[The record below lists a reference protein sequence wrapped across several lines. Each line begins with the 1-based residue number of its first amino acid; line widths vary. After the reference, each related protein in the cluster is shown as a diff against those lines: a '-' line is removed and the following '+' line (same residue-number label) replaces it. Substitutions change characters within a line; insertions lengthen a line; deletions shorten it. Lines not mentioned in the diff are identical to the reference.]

1 MKKIFMGV
9 QEFAI
14 PSPLTGSIEANSGMG
29 PNSLQKGIELHLQIQ
44 RKRQQEYPDYIPEV
58 RISHEFQFEDFSFQV
73 EGRMDGM
80 IPGDEPWIEEIKSS
94 FNVHELRKMI
104 QERWDNHPYILQL
117 QTYGY
122 MHWRETGE
130 EPKLSLHLV
139 SSRNGES
146 YDWEVNF
153 NPVIYEKWLNRRM
166 KELVEDARRAEK
178 RTLRRKK
185 MAETFP
191 FPFEKP
197 RGGQEELIATITDG
211 LIQKKPMMIQA
222 PTGLGKTVGVLFPA
236 LKEAMSRGQKVIYV
250 TPKNSQQLVAEEA
263 IEKFQ
268 EKGSPVKSLTLTAKS
283 KLCMKAEPLCNPEYC
298 EYAKDYYDK
307 VFKHDL
313 KAQLQKKKK
322 ISARVMKN
330 MAEKY
335 QVCPFE
341 LQLEAIDEM
350 DTVICDY
357 NYVFANRSAL
367 GRLPHVRFEEEGK
380 PNLVVDEAHNLPART
395 MGYYSPI
402 LSGFALEKMKKD
414 LEGLQKKFAREGEE
428 LIDSALALIMDFA
441 PENKKKE
448 KIDPDIEPFLELREN
463 LRGFLSRY
471 LDSDVE
477 IKPRDPVLKMVFY
490 WSEFTDILEQIQDGD
505 RPQFFISWWPEGHTG
520 AIKITCCDASEL
532 IKPRYENY
540 ENVVAFSATLKPF
553 DYYARLSGLLS
564 DDLITS
570 EFESPFDHR
579 RRKILII
586 PQISTKYAQRET
598 SAGKIADT
606 IHRVTSL
613 RKGNYL
619 ALFPSFEFMERTVR
633 EFTTPVGMRLISQ
646 PRFMK
651 NDDVESVLDVLR
663 TGAIPTILFAVQGGH
678 FSEGVDYPGDMLIG
692 AFVVG
697 PPLPTF
703 DFEREEVRAYFEKNY
718 NKGFDYAYTYP
729 AMARAVQSAGRVI
742 RSEKDKGI
750 IILMDDRFLE
760 KSYSQSMPQDWFREN
775 PRELVS
781 GSILKDLN
789 EFWSDQ
795 LFDV

>member
-9 QEFAI
+9 QEFAT

-29 PNSLQKGIELHLQIQ
+29 PNSLQKGIELHRQIQ
-44 RKRQQEYPDYIPEV
+44 EQRRREYPEYIPEV
-58 RISHEFQFEDFSFQV
+58 RISHEFKFEDFSFEIQ
-73 EGRMDGM
+73 GRMDGM
-80 IPGDEPWIEEIKSS
+80 IPGNGPWIEEIKSS

-104 QERWDNHPYILQL
+104 QERWDNHPYILQI

-122 MHWRETGE
+122 MHWIQTGE

-153 NPVIYEKWLNRRM
+153 NPTMYETWLNRRM
-166 KELVEDARRAEK
+166 KELVADARRAEK
-178 RTLRRKK
+178 RTLRRKELAK
-185 MAETFP
+185 TFP

-197 RGGQEELIATITDG
+197 RSGQEELISAISQG
-211 LIQKKPMMIQA
+211 LEEKSPMMIQA
-222 PTGLGKTVGVLFPA
+222 PTGLGKTVGVLYPA
-236 LKEAMSRGQKVIYV
+236 LKEAMARGQKVIYV

-268 EKGSPVKSLTLTAKS
+268 EKGCQVKSLTLTAKS
-283 KLCMKAEPLCNPEYC
+283 KLCMKAEPLCNPDYC
-298 EYAKDYYDK
+298 EYARDYYDK
-307 VFKHDL
+307 IFKHDL

-380 PNLVVDEAHNLPART
+380 PNLVVDEAHNLPSRA

-402 LSGFALEKMKKD
+402 LSGLALEKMRKEIQD
-414 LEGLQKKFAREGEE
+414 LPKKFAREGEE
-428 LIDSALALIMDFA
+428 FLDSSLALLVDLA
-441 PENKKKE
+441 PEGKKKE
-448 KIDPDIEPFLELREN
+448 KIDPDLEPFLEMREN

-471 LDSDVE
+471 LDGDID
-477 IKPRDPVLKMVFY
+477 IKPRDIVLRFVFY
-490 WSEFTDILEQIQDGD
+490 WSEFTDILEQIHGEDH
-505 RPQFFISWWPEGHTG
+505 PEFFISWWPEGHTG

-553 DYYARLSGLLS
+553 EYYAKLSGLA
-564 DDLITS
+564 S
-570 EFESPFDHR
+570 ENLLTAEFQSPFDHK

-586 PQISTKYAQRET
+586 PQISTKYSQRET
-598 SAGKIADT
+598 SARKIADT
-606 IHRVTSL
+606 IERVAGV

-619 ALFPSFEFMERTVR
+619 ALFPSFEFMERTLR
-633 EFTTPVGMRLISQ
+633 EFTVPMGMRIIAQ

-651 NDDVESVLDVLR
+651 NDDVESALNVLR
-663 TGAIPTILFAVQGGH
+663 AAAIPTILFAVQGGH

-697 PPLPTF
+697 PPLPS
-703 DFEREEVRAYFEKNY
+703 FEYDREQMREFYERNY
-718 NKGFDYAYTYP
+718 KKGFDYAYTYP
-729 AMARAVQSAGRVI
+729 AMAKAVQSAGRVI

-760 KSYSQSMPQDWFREN
+760 KSYSQSMPQDWFNES

-781 GSILKDLN
+781 GSIIKDLS
-789 EFWSDQ
+789 EFWSG
-795 LFDV
+795 

>member
-1 MKKIFMGV
+1 MKKISMGV

-14 PSPLTGSIEANSGMG
+14 PSPLTGSIEANSGLG
-29 PNSLQKGIELHLQIQ
+29 PNSLQKGIELHLRIQEQ
-44 RKRQQEYPDYIPEV
+44 RKREFPEYLPEV
-58 RISHEFQFEDFSFQV
+58 RISHEFSFEEFTFEI

-104 QERWDNHPYILQL
+104 QERWDNHPYVLQL

-122 MHWRETGE
+122 MHWVQTGE

-153 NPVIYEKWLNRRM
+153 NPAHYEKWLNRRM

-185 MAETFP
+185 MSETFP
-191 FPFEKP
+191 FPFESP
-197 RGGQEELIATITDG
+197 RSGQEELIAAISEG
-211 LIQKKPMMIQA
+211 LLEKSPMMIQA
-222 PTGLGKTVGVLFPA
+222 PTGLGKTVGVLYPA
-236 LKEAMSRGQKVIYV
+236 LKESMARGQKVIYV
-250 TPKNSQQLVAEEA
+250 TPKNSQQAVAEEA

-268 EKGSPVKSLTLTAKS
+268 EKGCQVKSLTLTAKS

-298 EYAKDYYDK
+298 EYARDYYDK
-307 VFKHDL
+307 LHKHDL

-350 DTVICDY
+350 DAVICDY

-367 GRLPHVRFEEEGK
+367 GRLPHIRFEEEGK
-380 PNLVVDEAHNLPART
+380 PNLVIDEAHNLPARA
-395 MGYYSPI
+395 MGYYSPV
-402 LSGFALEKMKKD
+402 LSGLALEKMRKEVQE
-414 LEGLQKKFAREGEE
+414 LPKKFAREGEE
-428 LIDSALALIMDFA
+428 LLDSCLSLLMDLA
-441 PENKKKE
+441 PEGKKKE
-448 KIDPDIEPFLELREN
+448 KIDPDVEPFLELRET
-463 LRGFLSRY
+463 LRGYLSRY
-471 LDSDVE
+471 LESDVE
-477 IKPRDPVLKMVFY
+477 IKPRDIVLRLVFY
-490 WSEFTDILEQIQDGD
+490 WSEFTDILEQIHGEDH
-505 RPQFFISWWPEGHTG
+505 PEFFISWWPEGMASG
-520 AIKITCCDASEL
+520 AIRITCCDASKL
-532 IKPRYENY
+532 IQPRYENY

-553 DYYARLSGLLS
+553 EYYARLSGLVRE
-564 DDLITS
+564 DLLTA
-570 EFESPFDHR
+570 EFKSPFDHR
-579 RRKILII
+579 KRKIMII

-598 SAGKIADT
+598 SARKIAET
-606 IHRVTSL
+606 IERVTSV
-613 RKGNYL
+613 RQGNYL
-619 ALFPSFEFMERTVR
+619 ALFPSFEFMERTVK
-633 EFTTPVGMRLISQ
+633 ELTVPVGMRLIVQ

-651 NDDVESVLDVLR
+651 NDEVQSVLDVLR
-663 TGAIPTILFAVQGGH
+663 GGAIPTIVFAVQGGH
-678 FSEGVDYPGDMLIG
+678 FSEGVDYPGNMLIG

-697 PPLPTF
+697 PPLPSF
-703 DFEREEVRAYFEKNY
+703 EYDREQMRDFYEKNY
-718 NKGFDYAYTYP
+718 KKGFDYAYTYP

-760 KSYSQSMPQDWFREN
+760 KSYSQSMPQDWFVDS

-789 EFWSDQ
+789 EFWSD
-795 LFDV
+795 

>member
-9 QEFAI
+9 QEFAT

-29 PNSLQKGIELHLQIQ
+29 PNSLQKGIELHRQIQ
-44 RKRQQEYPDYIPEV
+44 DHRRREYPDYIPEV
-58 RISHEFQFEDFSFQV
+58 RISHEFQFEDFSFEI

-122 MHWRETGE
+122 MHWVQTGE

-139 SSRNGES
+139 SSRNNES
-146 YDWEVNF
+146 YDWEVSF
-153 NPVIYEKWLNRRM
+153 NPAVYEKWLNRRM

-197 RGGQEELIATITDG
+197 RSGQEELIAAISQG
-211 LIQKKPMMIQA
+211 LDEKSPMMIQA
-222 PTGLGKTVGVLFPA
+222 PTGLGKTVGVLYPA

-268 EKGSPVKSLTLTAKS
+268 EKGCQVKSLTLTAKS
-283 KLCMKAEPLCNPEYC
+283 KLCMKAEPLCNPDYC
-298 EYAKDYYDK
+298 EYARDYYDK

-357 NYVFANRSAL
+357 NYVFAARSAL

-380 PNLVVDEAHNLPART
+380 PNLVVDEAHNLPARA

-402 LSGFALEKMKKD
+402 LSGLALEKMRN
-414 LEGLQKKFAREGEE
+414 EIQGLQKKFSREGEE
-428 LIDSALALIMDFA
+428 FLDSCLALLMDLA
-441 PENKKKE
+441 PEGKKKE
-448 KIDPDIEPFLELREN
+448 KIDPDLEPFLEMRES

-471 LDSDVE
+471 LDSDIE
-477 IKPRDPVLKMVFY
+477 IKPRDIVLRLVFY
-490 WSEFTDILEQIQDGD
+490 WSEFTDILEQIHGEDH
-505 RPQFFISWWPEGHTG
+505 PQFFISWWPEGHTG

-540 ENVVAFSATLKPF
+540 ENIVAFSATLKPF
-553 DYYARLSGLLS
+553 EYYAKLSGLA
-564 DDLITS
+564 S
-570 EFESPFDHR
+570 EKLLTAEFQSPFDHK

-586 PQISTKYAQRET
+586 PQISTKYSQRET
-598 SAGKIADT
+598 SAKKIAET
-606 IHRVTSL
+606 IERVSSV

-633 EFTTPVGMRLISQ
+633 EFQTPTGMRLMVQ

-651 NDDVESVLDVLR
+651 NDDVESALDVLR
-663 TGAIPTILFAVQGGH
+663 TVAIPTILFAVQGGH

-697 PPLPTF
+697 PPLPSF
-703 DFEREEVRAYFEKNY
+703 EYDREQMRDFYERNY
-718 NKGFDYAYTYP
+718 KKGFDYAYTYP
-729 AMARAVQSAGRVI
+729 AMAKAVQSAGRVI
-742 RSEKDKGI
+742 RSEKDKGV

-760 KSYSQSMPQDWFREN
+760 KSYSQSMPLDWFTDS

-781 GSILKDLN
+781 GSIIKDLN
-789 EFWSDQ
+789 EFWSG
-795 LFDV
+795 

>member
-9 QEFAI
+9 QEFAT

-29 PNSLQKGIELHLQIQ
+29 PNSLQKGIELHRQIQ
-44 RKRQQEYPDYIPEV
+44 EQRRREYPEFIPEV
-58 RISHEFQFEDFSFQV
+58 RISHEFKFEDFSFEIQ
-73 EGRMDGM
+73 GRMDGM
-80 IPGDEPWIEEIKSS
+80 IPGNGPWIEEIKSS

-122 MHWRETGE
+122 MHWIQTGE

-153 NPVIYEKWLNRRM
+153 NPTMYETWLNRRM
-166 KELVEDARRAEK
+166 KELVADARRAEK
-178 RTLRRKK
+178 RTLRRKELAK
-185 MAETFP
+185 TFP

-197 RGGQEELIATITDG
+197 RSGQEELISAISQG
-211 LIQKKPMMIQA
+211 LEEKSPMMIQA
-222 PTGLGKTVGVLFPA
+222 PTGLGKTVGVLYPA

-268 EKGSPVKSLTLTAKS
+268 EKGCQVKSLTLTAKS
-283 KLCMKAEPLCNPEYC
+283 KLCMKAEPLCNPDYC
-298 EYAKDYYDK
+298 EYARDYYDK
-307 VFKHDL
+307 IFKHDL

-367 GRLPHVRFEEEGK
+367 VRLPHVRFEEQGK
-380 PNLVVDEAHNLPART
+380 PNLVVDEAHNLPSRA

-402 LSGFALEKMKKD
+402 LSGLALEKMRKEIQD
-414 LEGLQKKFAREGEE
+414 LPKKFAREGEE
-428 LIDSALALIMDFA
+428 FLDSSLALLVDLA
-441 PENKKKE
+441 PEGKKKE
-448 KIDPDIEPFLELREN
+448 KIDPDLEPFLEMREN

-471 LDSDVE
+471 LDGDID
-477 IKPRDPVLKMVFY
+477 IKPRDIVLRFVFY
-490 WSEFTDILEQIQDGD
+490 WSEFTDILEQIHGEDH
-505 RPQFFISWWPEGHTG
+505 PEFFISWWPEGHTG

-532 IKPRYENY
+532 IKPRFENY

-553 DYYARLSGLLS
+553 EYYAKLSGLA
-564 DDLITS
+564 S
-570 EFESPFDHR
+570 ENLLTAEFQSPFDHK

-586 PQISTKYAQRET
+586 PQISTKYSQRET
-598 SAGKIADT
+598 SARKIADT
-606 IHRVTSL
+606 IERVAGV

-619 ALFPSFEFMERTVR
+619 ALFPSFEFMERTLR
-633 EFTTPVGMRLISQ
+633 EFTVPMGMRIIAQ

-651 NDDVESVLDVLR
+651 NDDVESALNVLR

-697 PPLPTF
+697 PPLPS
-703 DFEREEVRAYFEKNY
+703 FEYDREQMREFYERNY
-718 NKGFDYAYTYP
+718 KKGFDYAYTYP
-729 AMARAVQSAGRVI
+729 AMAKAVQSAGRVI

-760 KSYSQSMPQDWFREN
+760 KSYSQSMPLDWFNES

-781 GSILKDLN
+781 GSIIKDLS
-789 EFWSDQ
+789 EFWSG
-795 LFDV
+795 

>member
-9 QEFAI
+9 QEFAT

-29 PNSLQKGIELHLQIQ
+29 PNSLQKGIELHRQIQ
-44 RKRQQEYPDYIPEV
+44 DHRRREYPDYIAEV
-58 RISHEFQFEDFSFQV
+58 RISHEFQLEDFSFEI

-122 MHWRETGE
+122 MHWIQTGE

-153 NPVIYEKWLNRRM
+153 NPVVYEKWLNRRM
-166 KELVEDARRAEK
+166 KELVADARRAEK
-178 RTLRRKK
+178 RTLRRKQ

-197 RGGQEELIATITDG
+197 RSGQEELISAISQG
-211 LIQKKPMMIQA
+211 LEEKSPMMIQA
-222 PTGLGKTVGVLFPA
+222 PTGLGKTVGVLYPA

-250 TPKNSQQLVAEEA
+250 TPKNSQQAVAEEA

-268 EKGSPVKSLTLTAKS
+268 EKGCQVKSLTLTAKS
-283 KLCMKAEPLCNPEYC
+283 KLCMKAEPLCNPDYC
-298 EYAKDYYDK
+298 EYARDYYDK

-357 NYVFANRSAL
+357 NYVFAARSAL

-380 PNLVVDEAHNLPART
+380 PNLVIDEAHNLPARA
-395 MGYYSPI
+395 MGYYSPV
-402 LSGFALEKMKKD
+402 LSGLALEKMRN
-414 LEGLQKKFAREGEE
+414 EIQGLQKKISREGEE
-428 LIDSALALIMDFA
+428 FLDSCLALLMDLA
-441 PENKKKE
+441 PEGKKKE
-448 KIDPDIEPFLELREN
+448 KIDPDLEPFLEMREN

-471 LDSDVE
+471 LDSDIE
-477 IKPRDPVLKMVFY
+477 IKPRDIVLRLVFY
-490 WSEFTDILEQIQDGD
+490 WSEFTDILEQIHGEEH
-505 RPQFFISWWPEGHTG
+505 PEFFISWWPEGHTAG

-553 DYYARLSGLLS
+553 DYYARLSGLA
-564 DDLITS
+564 S
-570 EFESPFDHR
+570 ENLLTAEFQSPFDHK

-586 PQISTKYAQRET
+586 PQISTKYSQRET
-598 SAGKIADT
+598 SAKKIAET
-606 IHRVTSL
+606 IERVAAV

-619 ALFPSFEFMERTVR
+619 ALFPSFEFMERTLR
-633 EFTTPVGMRLISQ
+633 EFTVPAGMRIIAQ

-651 NDDVESVLDVLR
+651 NDDVESALNVLR
-663 TGAIPTILFAVQGGH
+663 AGITPTILFAVQGGH

-697 PPLPTF
+697 PPLPS
-703 DFEREEVRAYFEKNY
+703 FEYDREQMREFYERNY
-718 NKGFDYAYTYP
+718 KKGFDYAYTYP
-729 AMARAVQSAGRVI
+729 AMAKAVQSAGRVI

-760 KSYSQSMPQDWFREN
+760 KSYSQSMPLDWFSES

-781 GSILKDLN
+781 GSIIRDLS
-789 EFWSDQ
+789 EFWSG
-795 LFDV
+795 

>member
-9 QEFAI
+9 QEFAV

-29 PNSLQKGIELHLQIQ
+29 PNSLQKGIELHQQIQ
-44 RKRQQEYPDYIPEV
+44 RKRQEEYPDYLAEV
-58 RISHEFQFEDFSFQV
+58 RIAHEFQFEDFSFEI
-73 EGRMDGM
+73 EGRIDGM

-104 QERWDNHPYILQL
+104 QERWDTHPYILQL

-153 NPVIYEKWLNRRM
+153 NPVAYEKWLDRRM
-166 KELVEDARRAEK
+166 KELVQDARRAEK
-178 RTLRRKK
+178 RTERRKK
-185 MAETFP
+185 LAETFP
-191 FPFEKP
+191 FPFAKP
-197 RGGQEELIATITDG
+197 RGGQEELIATISDG
-211 LIQKKPMMIQA
+211 LLQKKPMMIQA
-222 PTGLGKTVGVLFPA
+222 PTGLGKTVGVLFPTLKDA
-236 LKEAMSRGQKVIYV
+236 LSRGQKVIYV

-268 EKGSPVKSLTLTAKS
+268 EKGCQVKSLTLTAKS

-380 PNLVVDEAHNLPART
+380 PNLVIDEAHNLPART

-402 LSGFALEKMKKD
+402 LSGLALEKMRKD
-414 LEGLQKKFAREGEE
+414 LEGLQKKFAREAEE
-428 LIDSALALIMDFA
+428 LLDSALELIMDLA

-448 KIDPDIEPFLELREN
+448 KIDPAIEPFLELRES

-477 IKPRDPVLKMVFY
+477 IKPRDPVLKLVFY
-490 WSEFTDILEQIQDGD
+490 WSEFTEILEQIQDGD
-505 RPQFFISWWPEGHTG
+505 RPQFFISWWPEGNTG
-520 AIKITCCDASEL
+520 AIKITCCDASLL
-532 IKPRYENY
+532 IKPRYKNY

-553 DYYARLSGLLS
+553 DYYSKLSGLQS
-564 DDLITS
+564 EDLITS
-570 EFESPFDHR
+570 EFQSPFDHS

-598 SAGKIADT
+598 SARKIADT

-633 EFTTPVGMRLISQ
+633 ELAPPTGMRLIVQ

-651 NDDVESVLDVLR
+651 NEDVENVLDILR
-663 TGAIPTILFAVQGGH
+663 TGTVPTILFAVQGGH

-718 NKGFDYAYTYP
+718 QKGFDYAYTYP

-760 KSYSQSMPQDWFREN
+760 KSYSQSMPLDWFRET

-781 GSILKDLN
+781 GSILKDLS
-789 EFWSDQ
+789 EFWSE
-795 LFDV
+795 

>member
-1 MKKIFMGV
+1 MKKIYMGV
-9 QEFAI
+9 AEFAI
-14 PSPLTGSIEANSGMG
+14 PSPLTGSIESNSGLG
-29 PNSLQKGIELHLQIQ
+29 PNSMQKGIELHQKIQ
-44 RKRQQEYPDYIPEV
+44 AKRKAECADYIPEV
-58 RISHEFQFEDFSFQV
+58 RISHEFQFEDFSFEV

-122 MHWRETGE
+122 MHWVQTGE
-130 EPKLSLHLV
+130 EPKLNLHLV

-153 NPVIYEKWLNRRM
+153 NPAVYEKWMNRRL
-166 KELVEDARRAEK
+166 KELVSDARRAEK
-178 RTLRRKK
+178 RTLRRKE
-185 MAETFP
+185 MAATFP

-197 RGGQEELIATITDG
+197 RSGQEELIATIADG
-211 LIQKKPMMIQA
+211 LSEKKPMMIQA
-222 PTGLGKTVGVLFPA
+222 PTGLGKTVGVLYPA
-236 LKEAMSRGQKVIYV
+236 LKEAMARGQKVIYV

-268 EKGSPVKSLTLTAKS
+268 EKGCQVKSLTLTAKS

-313 KAQLQKKKK
+313 KAQLHKKKK

-380 PNLVVDEAHNLPART
+380 PNLVIDEAHNLPQRT
-395 MGYYSPI
+395 MGYYSPV
-402 LSGFALEKMKKD
+402 LSGVQLEKMRKEIQD
-414 LEGLQKKFAREGEE
+414 LPKKFARDGEE
-428 LIDSALALIMDFA
+428 LLDTALDLIMGCA
-441 PENKKKE
+441 PAGQKKE
-448 KIDPDIEPFLELREN
+448 KIELELEPFLEHRET
-463 LRGFLSRY
+463 LRGFLSSY

-477 IKPRDPVLKMVFY
+477 IKPRDIVLRFVFY
-490 WSEFTDILEQIQDGD
+490 WSEFTDILEQIHGEDH
-505 RPQFFISWWPEGHTG
+505 PQFFISWWPEGQTG
-520 AIKITCCDASEL
+520 AVKITCCDASTL

-553 DYYARLSGLLS
+553 DYYARLSGLL
-564 DDLITS
+564 DENLVTS
-570 EFESPFDHR
+570 EFKSPFDPKK
-579 RRKILII
+579 RKLLII
-586 PQISTKYAQRET
+586 PQISTKYAQREV
-598 SAGKIADT
+598 SAKKIAET
-606 IHRVTSL
+606 IQRVSSV
-613 RKGNYL
+613 KEGNYL
-619 ALFPSFEFMERTVR
+619 ALFPSFEFMERTAR
-633 EFTTPVGMRLISQ
+633 EFTTPVGSRLIVQ

-651 NDDVESVLDVLR
+651 NDDVESVLDILR
-663 TGAIPTILFAVQGGH
+663 ARAIPTIVFAVQGGH
-678 FSEGVDYPGDMLIG
+678 FSEGVDYPGEMLIG
-692 AFVVG
+692 AFVIG

-703 DFEREEVRAYFEKNY
+703 DFEREEMRGYFEKNY
-718 NKGFDYAYTYP
+718 QKGFDYAYTYP
-729 AMARAVQSAGRVI
+729 AMAKAVQSAGRVI

-750 IILMDDRFLE
+750 IVLLDDRFLE
-760 KSYSQSMPQDWFREN
+760 KSYSQSMPQDWFQDS

-781 GSILKDLN
+781 GSILRDVS
-789 EFWSDQ
+789 EFWSE
-795 LFDV
+795 

>member
-9 QEFAI
+9 AEFAI

-58 RISHEFQFEDFSFQV
+58 RISHEFEFEDFSFVV

-153 NPVIYEKWLNRRM
+153 NPVAYEKWLNRRM

-222 PTGLGKTVGVLFPA
+222 PTGLGKTVGVLYPA

-268 EKGSPVKSLTLTAKS
+268 EKGCQVKSLTLTAKS

-402 LSGFALEKMKKD
+402 LSGLALEKMRKD

-428 LIDSALALIMDFA
+428 LLDSALALIMDFA

-448 KIDPDIEPFLELREN
+448 KIDPEIEPFLEMRES

-477 IKPRDPVLKMVFY
+477 IKPRDPVLKLVFY

-520 AIKITCCDASEL
+520 AVKITCCDASEL

-564 DDLITS
+564 DELITS
-570 EFESPFDHR
+570 EFKSPFDHK

-619 ALFPSFEFMERTVR
+619 ALFPSFEFMERTVK
-633 EFTTPVGMRLISQ
+633 ELTVPSGTRLIVQ

-651 NDDVESVLDVLR
+651 NDDVESVLDILR

-718 NKGFDYAYTYP
+718 KKGFDYAYTYP

-789 EFWSDQ
+789 EFWSE
-795 LFDV
+795 

>member
-9 QEFAI
+9 QEFAV

-29 PNSLQKGIELHLQIQ
+29 PNSLQKGIELHQQIQ
-44 RKRQQEYPDYIPEV
+44 RKRQEEYPDYLAEV
-58 RISHEFQFEDFSFQV
+58 RISHEFQFEDFSFEI

-104 QERWDNHPYILQL
+104 QERWDTHPYILQL

-153 NPVIYEKWLNRRM
+153 NPVAYEKWLDRRM
-166 KELVEDARRAEK
+166 KELVQDARRAEK
-178 RTLRRKK
+178 RTARRKK

-191 FPFEKP
+191 FPFNKP

-211 LIQKKPMMIQA
+211 LVQKKPMMIQA
-222 PTGLGKTVGVLFPA
+222 PTGLGKTIGVLFPT

-268 EKGSPVKSLTLTAKS
+268 EKGCQVKSLTLTAKS

-380 PNLVVDEAHNLPART
+380 PNLVIDEAHNLPART
-395 MGYYSPI
+395 MGYYSPV
-402 LSGFALEKMKKD
+402 LSGLALEKMRKE
-414 LEGLQKKFAREGEE
+414 LEGLQKKFAREAEE
-428 LIDSALALIMDFA
+428 LLDSALELIMDLA
-441 PENKKKE
+441 PLNKKKE
-448 KIDPDIEPFLELREN
+448 KIDPAIAPFLELRET

-477 IKPRDPVLKMVFY
+477 IKPRDPVLKLVFY
-490 WSEFTDILEQIQDGD
+490 WSEFTEILEQIQDGD

-520 AIKITCCDASEL
+520 AIKITCCDASLL

-553 DYYARLSGLLS
+553 DYYSKLSGLQS
-564 DDLITS
+564 EDLITS
-570 EFESPFDHR
+570 EFQSPFDHS

-586 PQISTKYAQRET
+586 PQISTKYAQREV

-633 EFTTPVGMRLISQ
+633 ELTTPTGMRLIVQ

-651 NDDVESVLDVLR
+651 NEDVENVLDILR
-663 TGAIPTILFAVQGGH
+663 TRTVPTILFAVQGGH

-697 PPLPTF
+697 PPLPS
-703 DFEREEVRAYFEKNY
+703 FEYDREQMREFYEKNY
-718 NKGFDYAYTYP
+718 QKGFDYAYTYP

-742 RSEKDKGI
+742 RSERDKGI

-760 KSYSQSMPQDWFREN
+760 KSYSQSMPQDWFRET

-781 GSILKDLN
+781 GSILKDLSQ
-789 EFWSDQ
+789 FWSE
-795 LFDV
+795 

>member
-9 QEFAI
+9 QEFAT

-29 PNSLQKGIELHLQIQ
+29 PNSLQKGIELHRQIQ
-44 RKRQQEYPDYIPEV
+44 DHRRREYPDYLPEV
-58 RISHEFQFEDFSFQV
+58 RISHEFQFEDFSFEI

-122 MHWRETGE
+122 MHWVQTGE

-139 SSRNGES
+139 SSRNSES
-146 YDWEVNF
+146 YDWEVSF
-153 NPVIYEKWLNRRM
+153 NPAAYEKWLNRRM

-197 RGGQEELIATITDG
+197 RGGQEELIAAISQG
-211 LIQKKPMMIQA
+211 LDEKSPMMIQA
-222 PTGLGKTVGVLFPA
+222 PTGLGKTVGVLYPA
-236 LKEAMSRGQKVIYV
+236 LREAMSRGQKVIYV

-268 EKGSPVKSLTLTAKS
+268 EKGCQVKSLTLTAKS
-283 KLCMKAEPLCNPEYC
+283 KLCMKAEPLCNPDYC

-357 NYVFANRSAL
+357 NYVFAARSAL

-380 PNLVVDEAHNLPART
+380 PNLVIDEAHNLPARA

-402 LSGFALEKMKKD
+402 LSGLALEKMRN
-414 LEGLQKKFAREGEE
+414 EIQGLQKKFSREGEE
-428 LIDSALALIMDFA
+428 FLDSCLALLMDLA
-441 PENKKKE
+441 PEGKKKE
-448 KIDPDIEPFLELREN
+448 KIDPDLEPFLEMREN

-471 LDSDVE
+471 LDSDIE
-477 IKPRDPVLKMVFY
+477 IKPRDIVLRLVFY
-490 WSEFTDILEQIQDGD
+490 WSEFTDILEQIHGEDH
-505 RPQFFISWWPEGHTG
+505 PQFFISWWPEGHTG

-540 ENVVAFSATLKPF
+540 ENIVAFSATLKPF
-553 DYYARLSGLLS
+553 EYYAKLSGLA
-564 DDLITS
+564 S
-570 EFESPFDHR
+570 EKLLTAEFQSPFDHK

-586 PQISTKYAQRET
+586 PQISTKYSQRET
-598 SAGKIADT
+598 SAKKIAET
-606 IHRVTSL
+606 IERVSSV

-633 EFTTPVGMRLISQ
+633 EFQTPTGMRLMVQ

-651 NDDVESVLDVLR
+651 NDDVESALDVLR

-697 PPLPTF
+697 PPLPS
-703 DFEREEVRAYFEKNY
+703 FEYDREQMREFYERNY
-718 NKGFDYAYTYP
+718 KKGFDYAYTYP
-729 AMARAVQSAGRVI
+729 AMAKAVQSAGRVI

-760 KSYSQSMPQDWFREN
+760 KSYSQSMPLDWFTDS

-781 GSILKDLN
+781 GSIIKDLN
-789 EFWSDQ
+789 EFWSG
-795 LFDV
+795 

>member
-29 PNSLQKGIELHLQIQ
+29 PNGLQKGIELHQQIQ
-44 RKRQQEYPDYIPEV
+44 ERRQQEYPDYIPEV
-58 RISHEFQFEDFSFQV
+58 RISHEFQCEGFSFQID
-73 EGRMDGM
+73 GRMDGM
-80 IPGDEPWIEEIKSS
+80 IPGDQPWIEEIKSS

-104 QERWDNHPYILQL
+104 QERWDNHPYVLQL

-122 MHWRETGE
+122 MHWIKTGE
-130 EPKLSLHLV
+130 EAKLSLHLV

-153 NPVIYEKWLNRRM
+153 NPVAYEKWLRRRM
-166 KELVEDARRAEK
+166 GELVEDAKRAEK

-191 FPFEKP
+191 FPFDKP
-197 RGGQEELIATITDG
+197 RSGQEELISAITEG
-211 LIQKKPMMIQA
+211 LDDKSPMMIQA
-222 PTGLGKTVGVLFPA
+222 PTGLGKTVGVLYPA

-268 EKGSPVKSLTLTAKS
+268 EKGCQVKSLTLTAKS

-298 EYAKDYYDK
+298 EYARDYYDK

-322 ISARVMKN
+322 ISSRVMKN

-341 LQLEAIDEM
+341 LQLEVIDEM

-357 NYVFANRSAL
+357 NYVFAARSAL

-380 PNLVVDEAHNLPART
+380 PNLVVDEAHNLPSRA

-402 LSGFALEKMKKD
+402 LSGLALEKMRKEI
-414 LEGLQKKFAREGEE
+414 LELPKKFSREGEE
-428 LIDSALALIMDFA
+428 FLNSALVLLMDLA
-441 PENKKKE
+441 PEGKKKE
-448 KIDPDIEPFLELREN
+448 KIDPHLGPFLEMRED

-471 LDSDVE
+471 LDSDVD
-477 IKPRDPVLKMVFY
+477 IKPRDVVLRLVFY
-490 WSEFTDILEQIQDGD
+490 WSEFTDILQQIHGEDH
-505 RPQFFISWWPEGHTG
+505 PEFFISWWPEGHTG

-540 ENVVAFSATLKPF
+540 ENIVAFSATLKPF
-553 DYYARLSGLLS
+553 DYYAKLSGLA
-564 DDLITS
+564 S
-570 EFESPFDHR
+570 ENLLTAEFQSPFDHK

-586 PQISTKYAQRET
+586 PQISTKYSQRET
-598 SAGKIADT
+598 SAKKIAET
-606 IHRVTSL
+606 IERVATI
-613 RKGNYL
+613 RTGNYL
-619 ALFPSFEFMERTVR
+619 ALFPSFEFMERTLR
-633 EFTTPVGMRLISQ
+633 EFRLPKGMKLIAQ

-651 NDDVESVLDVLR
+651 NDDVESALNVLR
-663 TGAIPTILFAVQGGH
+663 AGVHPTILFAVQGGH
-678 FSEGVDYPGDMLIG
+678 FSEGVDYPGEMLIG

-697 PPLPTF
+697 PPLPS
-703 DFEREEVRAYFEKNY
+703 FEYDREQMREFYEKNY
-718 NKGFDYAYTYP
+718 KKGFDYAYTFP
-729 AMARAVQSAGRVI
+729 AMAKAVQSAGRVI

-760 KSYSQSMPQDWFREN
+760 KNYSQSMPLDWFKES

-781 GSILKDLN
+781 GSIIRDLS
-789 EFWSDQ
+789 EFWSD
-795 LFDV
+795 

>member
-29 PNSLQKGIELHLQIQ
+29 PNSLQKGIELHRQIQ
-44 RKRQQEYPDYIPEV
+44 DQRRREYPDYLPEV
-58 RISHEFQFEDFSFQV
+58 RISHEFQFEDFSFEI

-122 MHWRETGE
+122 MHWVQTGE

-153 NPVIYEKWLNRRM
+153 NPAAYEKWLNRRM

-197 RGGQEELIATITDG
+197 RSGQEELIAAISQG
-211 LIQKKPMMIQA
+211 LDEKSPMMIQA
-222 PTGLGKTVGVLFPA
+222 PTGLGKTVGVLYPA

-268 EKGSPVKSLTLTAKS
+268 EKGCQVKSLTLTAKS
-283 KLCMKAEPLCNPEYC
+283 KLCMKAEPLCNPDYC
-298 EYAKDYYDK
+298 EYARDYYDK

-357 NYVFANRSAL
+357 NYVFAARSAL

-380 PNLVVDEAHNLPART
+380 PNLVIDEAHNLPSRA
-395 MGYYSPI
+395 MGYYSPV
-402 LSGFALEKMKKD
+402 LSGLALEKMRN
-414 LEGLQKKFAREGEE
+414 EVQGLQKKFSREGEE
-428 LIDSALALIMDFA
+428 LLDSCLALLMDLA
-441 PENKKKE
+441 PEGKKKE
-448 KIDPDIEPFLELREN
+448 KIDPDLEPFLEMRET

-471 LDSDVE
+471 LDSDIE
-477 IKPRDPVLKMVFY
+477 IKPRDIVLRMVFY
-490 WSEFTDILEQIQDGD
+490 WSEFTDILEQIHGEDH
-505 RPQFFISWWPEGHTG
+505 PQFFISWWPEGHTG

-553 DYYARLSGLLS
+553 EYYAKLSGLA
-564 DDLITS
+564 S
-570 EFESPFDHR
+570 EKLLTAEFQSPFDHKK
-579 RRKILII
+579 RKILII
-586 PQISTKYAQRET
+586 PQISTKYSQRET
-598 SAGKIADT
+598 SAKKIAET
-606 IHRVTSL
+606 IERVSSVK
-613 RKGNYL
+613 KGNYL

-633 EFTTPVGMRLISQ
+633 EFKTPTGMRLMVQ

-651 NDDVESVLDVLR
+651 NDDVESALDVLR

-697 PPLPTF
+697 PPLPS
-703 DFEREEVRAYFEKNY
+703 FEYDREQMREFYERNY
-718 NKGFDYAYTYP
+718 KKGFDYAYTYP
-729 AMARAVQSAGRVI
+729 AMAKAVQSAGRVI

-760 KSYSQSMPQDWFREN
+760 KSYSQSMPLDWFTDS

-781 GSILKDLN
+781 GSIIKDLS
-789 EFWSDQ
+789 EFWSG
-795 LFDV
+795 

>member
-1 MKKIFMGV
+1 MKKISMGV
-9 QEFAI
+9 QEFAL

-44 RKRQQEYPDYIPEV
+44 AQRKREYPDYVPEV
-58 RISHEFQFEDFSFQV
+58 RISHEFHFEDFSFEI

-122 MHWRETGE
+122 MHWVQTGE

-153 NPVIYEKWLNRRM
+153 NPAAYEKWMNRRM

-178 RTLRRKK
+178 RTLRRKL

-197 RGGQEELIATITDG
+197 RGGQEELIAAIEEG
-211 LIQKKPMMIQA
+211 LQEKSPMMIQA
-222 PTGLGKTVGVLFPA
+222 PTGLGKTVGVLYPA

-250 TPKNSQQLVAEEA
+250 TPKNSQQVVAEEA

-268 EKGSPVKSLTLTAKS
+268 EKGCQVKSLTLTAKS
-283 KLCMKAEPLCNPEYC
+283 KLCMKAEPLCNPDYC

-357 NYVFANRSAL
+357 NYVFASRSAL
-367 GRLPHVRFEEEGK
+367 GRLPHIRFEEEGK
-380 PNLVVDEAHNLPART
+380 PNLVIDEAHNLPARA
-395 MGYYSPI
+395 MGYYSPV
-402 LSGFALEKMKKD
+402 LSGLALDKMRKEIQDLPKKI
-414 LEGLQKKFAREGEE
+414 AREGEE
-428 LIDSALALIMDFA
+428 LLDSAMALLMDLA
-441 PENKKKE
+441 PGGKKKE
-448 KIDPDIEPFLELREN
+448 KIDPDIEPFLELRET
-463 LRGFLSRY
+463 LRGYLSRY
-471 LDSDVE
+471 LDSDIE
-477 IKPRDPVLKMVFY
+477 IKPRDIVLRLVFY
-490 WSEFTDILEQIQDGD
+490 WSEFTDILEQIHGEDH
-505 RPQFFISWWPEGHTG
+505 PEFFISWWPEGHTAG
-520 AIKITCCDASEL
+520 AIKITCCDASKL
-532 IKPRYENY
+532 IQPRYENY

-553 DYYARLSGLLS
+553 DYYARLSGLARK
-564 DDLITS
+564 DLLTA
-570 EFESPFDHR
+570 EFKSPFDHKK
-579 RRKILII
+579 RKILII
-586 PQISTKYAQRET
+586 PQISTKYAQREA
-598 SAGKIADT
+598 SAGKIAET
-606 IHRVTSL
+606 IQRVTTV
-613 RKGNYL
+613 RQGNYL
-619 ALFPSFEFMERTVR
+619 ALFPSFEFMERTVK
-633 EFTTPVGMRLISQ
+633 ELIVPVGTRLIVQ

-651 NDDVESVLDVLR
+651 NDDVQSVLDILR
-663 TGAIPTILFAVQGGH
+663 GGAIPTIVFAVQGGH
-678 FSEGVDYPGDMLIG
+678 FSEGVDYPGNMLIG

-697 PPLPTF
+697 PPLPS
-703 DFEREEVRAYFEKNY
+703 FEYDREQMREFYEKNY
-718 NKGFDYAYTYP
+718 KKGFDYAYTYP

-742 RSEKDKGI
+742 RSEKDKGV

-760 KSYSQSMPQDWFREN
+760 KSYSQSMPQDWFVDS

-781 GSILKDLN
+781 GSIIKDLSD
-789 EFWSDQ
+789 FWLD
-795 LFDV
+795 

>member
-58 RISHEFQFEDFSFQV
+58 RISHEFQFEDFSFKV

-122 MHWRETGE
+122 MHWVQTGE
-130 EPKLSLHLV
+130 EPKMSLHLV

-153 NPVIYEKWLNRRM
+153 NPVAYEKWLHRRM

-197 RGGQEELIATITDG
+197 RGGQEELIATISDG
-211 LIQKKPMMIQA
+211 LVEKKPMMIQA
-222 PTGLGKTVGVLFPA
+222 PTGLGKTVGVLYPA

-298 EYAKDYYDK
+298 EYARDYYDK

-322 ISARVMKN
+322 ISARIMKN

-402 LSGFALEKMKKD
+402 LSGLALEKMRKD

-428 LIDSALALIMDFA
+428 LLDSALSLIMDFA
-441 PENKKKE
+441 PDNKKKE
-448 KIDPDIEPFLELREN
+448 KINPDIEPFLEMRET

-477 IKPRDPVLKMVFY
+477 IKPRDPVLRLVFY

-505 RPQFFISWWPEGHTG
+505 RPQFFISWWPEAHTG

-553 DYYARLSGLLS
+553 DYYARLSGLLRE
-564 DDLITS
+564 DLLTS
-570 EFESPFDHR
+570 EFRSPFDHR
-579 RRKILII
+579 KRKILII
-586 PQISTKYAQRET
+586 PQISTKYAQREA

-619 ALFPSFEFMERTVR
+619 ALFPSFEFMERTVKSLNV
-633 EFTTPVGMRLISQ
+633 PVGMRLIVQ

-651 NDDVESVLDVLR
+651 NEDVESVLDILR
-663 TGAIPTILFAVQGGH
+663 AGAIPTILFAVQGGH

-703 DFEREEVRAYFEKNY
+703 DFEREEVRAYFERNY

-760 KSYSQSMPQDWFREN
+760 KSYSQSMPQDWFQEN

-781 GSILKDLN
+781 GSILKDLS
-789 EFWSDQ
+789 EFWSD
-795 LFDV
+795 

>member
-9 QEFAI
+9 QEFAT

-29 PNSLQKGIELHLQIQ
+29 PNSLQKGIELHRQIQ
-44 RKRQQEYPDYIPEV
+44 DNRKREYPDYIPEV
-58 RISHEFQFEDFSFQV
+58 RISHEFQFEDFSFEI

-122 MHWRETGE
+122 MHWIQTGE

-146 YDWEVNF
+146 YDWEVSF
-153 NPVIYEKWLNRRM
+153 NPAAYEKWLNRRM
-166 KELVEDARRAEK
+166 KELVADARRAEK
-178 RTLRRKK
+178 RTLRRKQ
-185 MAETFP
+185 MAESFP
-191 FPFEKP
+191 FPFDKP
-197 RGGQEELIATITDG
+197 RSGQEELISAISQG
-211 LIQKKPMMIQA
+211 LEEKNPMMIQA
-222 PTGLGKTVGVLFPA
+222 PTGLGKTVGVLYPA

-250 TPKNSQQLVAEEA
+250 TPKNSQQAVAEEA

-268 EKGSPVKSLTLTAKS
+268 EKGCQVKSLTLTAKS
-283 KLCMKAEPLCNPEYC
+283 KLCMKAEPLCNPDYC
-298 EYAKDYYDK
+298 EYARDYYDK

-380 PNLVVDEAHNLPART
+380 PNLVIDEAHNLPARA

-402 LSGFALEKMKKD
+402 LSGLALEKMRN
-414 LEGLQKKFAREGEE
+414 EIQGLQKKFSREGEE
-428 LIDSALALIMDFA
+428 FLDSCLALLMDLA
-441 PENKKKE
+441 PEGKKKE
-448 KIDPDIEPFLELREN
+448 KIDPDLEPFLEMRES

-471 LDSDVE
+471 LDSDIE
-477 IKPRDPVLKMVFY
+477 IKPRDIVLRLVFY
-490 WSEFTDILEQIQDGD
+490 WSEFTDILEQIHSEDH
-505 RPQFFISWWPEGHTG
+505 PEFFISWWPEGHTG

-553 DYYARLSGLLS
+553 DYYARLSGLA
-564 DDLITS
+564 S
-570 EFESPFDHR
+570 ENLLTAEFQSPFDHK
-579 RRKILII
+579 RRKIMII
-586 PQISTKYAQRET
+586 PQISTKYSQRET
-598 SAGKIADT
+598 SAKKIAET
-606 IHRVTSL
+606 IERVASV

-619 ALFPSFEFMERTVR
+619 ALFPSFEFMERTLR
-633 EFTTPVGMRLISQ
+633 EFSVPAGMRIIAQ

-651 NDDVESVLDVLR
+651 NDDVESALNVLR
-663 TGAIPTILFAVQGGH
+663 AGITPTILFAVQGGH

-697 PPLPTF
+697 PPLPS
-703 DFEREEVRAYFEKNY
+703 FEYDREQMREFYERNY
-718 NKGFDYAYTYP
+718 KKGFDYAYTYP
-729 AMARAVQSAGRVI
+729 AMAKAVQSAGRVI

-760 KSYSQSMPQDWFREN
+760 KSYSQSMPLDWFSES

-781 GSILKDLN
+781 GSIIRDLN
-789 EFWSDQ
+789 EFWSG
-795 LFDV
+795 

>member
-1 MKKIFMGV
+1 MKKISMGV
-9 QEFAI
+9 QEFAL

-29 PNSLQKGIELHLQIQ
+29 PNSLQKGIELHLKIQ
-44 RKRQQEYPDYIPEV
+44 AERKREYPDYVPEV
-58 RISHEFQFEDFSFQV
+58 RISHEFHFEDFSFEV

-122 MHWRETGE
+122 MHWAQTGE

-153 NPVIYEKWLNRRM
+153 NPVQYEKWLNRRM

-178 RTLRRKK
+178 RTLRRKA
-185 MAETFP
+185 MSEAFP
-191 FPFEKP
+191 FPFERP
-197 RGGQEELIATITDG
+197 RSGQEELISAIEDG
-211 LIQKKPMMIQA
+211 LQEKSPMMIQA
-222 PTGLGKTVGVLFPA
+222 PTGLGKTVGVLYPA
-236 LKEAMSRGQKVIYV
+236 LKESMSRGQKVIYV
-250 TPKNSQQLVAEEA
+250 TPKNSQQVVAEEA

-268 EKGSPVKSLTLTAKS
+268 EKGCQVKSLTLTAKS

-307 VFKHDL
+307 VYKHDL
-313 KAQLQKKKK
+313 KSQLQKKKK

-380 PNLVVDEAHNLPART
+380 PNLVIDEAHNLPARA
-395 MGYYSPI
+395 MGYYSPV
-402 LSGFALEKMKKD
+402 LSGLALEKMRKEIQD
-414 LEGLQKKFAREGEE
+414 LQKKFSREGEE
-428 LIDSALALIMDFA
+428 LLDSALALLMDLA
-441 PENKKKE
+441 PEGKKKE
-448 KIDPDIEPFLELREN
+448 KIDPDIEPFLELRETF
-463 LRGFLSRY
+463 RGYLSRY
-471 LDSDVE
+471 LDSDIE
-477 IKPRDPVLKMVFY
+477 IKPRDIVLRLVFY
-490 WSEFTDILEQIQDGD
+490 WSEFTDILEQIHGEDH
-505 RPQFFISWWPEGHTG
+505 PEFFISWWPEGHTG
-520 AIKITCCDASEL
+520 SIRITCCDASKL
-532 IKPRYENY
+532 IQPRYENY
-540 ENVVAFSATLKPF
+540 ENIVAFSATLKPF
-553 DYYARLSGLLS
+553 DYYARLSGLARE
-564 DDLITS
+564 DLLTA
-570 EFESPFDHR
+570 EFKSPFDHKK
-579 RRKILII
+579 RKILII
-586 PQISTKYAQRET
+586 PQISTKYAQRES
-598 SAGKIADT
+598 SAKKIAET
-606 IHRVTSL
+606 IQRVTTV
-613 RKGNYL
+613 RQGNYL
-619 ALFPSFEFMERTVR
+619 ALFPSFEFMERTVK
-633 EFTTPVGMRLISQ
+633 ELITPVGTRLIVQ

-651 NDDVESVLDVLR
+651 NDEVQSVLDVLR
-663 TGAIPTILFAVQGGH
+663 GGAIPTIVFAVQGGH
-678 FSEGVDYPGDMLIG
+678 FSEGVDYPGNMLIG

-697 PPLPTF
+697 PPLPSF
-703 DFEREEVRAYFEKNY
+703 EYDREQMRDFYERNY
-718 NKGFDYAYTYP
+718 KKGFDYAYTYP

-742 RSEKDKGI
+742 RSEKDKGV

-760 KSYSQSMPQDWFREN
+760 KSYSQSMPLDWFVES

-781 GSILKDLN
+781 GSILKDLS
-789 EFWSDQ
+789 EFWSD
-795 LFDV
+795 

>member
-1 MKKIFMGV
+1 MKKISMGV
-9 QEFAI
+9 QEFAL

-44 RKRQQEYPDYIPEV
+44 AQRKREYPDYVPEV
-58 RISHEFQFEDFSFQV
+58 RISHEFHFEDFSFEI

-122 MHWRETGE
+122 MHWVQTGE

-153 NPVIYEKWLNRRM
+153 NPAAYEKWMNRRM

-178 RTLRRKK
+178 RTLRRKL

-197 RGGQEELIATITDG
+197 RGGQEELIAAIEAG
-211 LIQKKPMMIQA
+211 LQEKSPMMIQA
-222 PTGLGKTVGVLFPA
+222 PTGLGKTVGVLYPA

-250 TPKNSQQLVAEEA
+250 TPKNSQQAVVEEA

-268 EKGSPVKSLTLTAKS
+268 EKGCQVKSLTLTAKS
-283 KLCMKAEPLCNPEYC
+283 KLCMKAEPLCNPDYC

-367 GRLPHVRFEEEGK
+367 GRLPHIRFEEEGK
-380 PNLVVDEAHNLPART
+380 PNLVIDEAHNLPARA
-395 MGYYSPI
+395 MGYYSPV
-402 LSGFALEKMKKD
+402 LSGLALEKMRKEIQD
-414 LEGLQKKFAREGEE
+414 LPNKIAREGEE
-428 LIDSALALIMDFA
+428 LLDSAMALLMDLA
-441 PENKKKE
+441 PEGKKKE
-448 KIDPDIEPFLELREN
+448 KIDPEIEPFLDLRET
-463 LRGFLSRY
+463 LRGYLSRY
-471 LDSDVE
+471 LDSDIE
-477 IKPRDPVLKMVFY
+477 IKPRDIVLRLVFY
-490 WSEFTDILEQIQDGD
+490 WSEFTDILEQIHGEDH
-505 RPQFFISWWPEGHTG
+505 PEFFISWWPEGHTG
-520 AIKITCCDASEL
+520 AIKITCCDASKL
-532 IKPRYENY
+532 IQPRYENY

-553 DYYARLSGLLS
+553 DYYARLSGLARK
-564 DDLITS
+564 DLLTA
-570 EFESPFDHR
+570 EFKSPFDHKK
-579 RRKILII
+579 RKILII
-586 PQISTKYAQRET
+586 PQISTKYAQREA
-598 SAGKIADT
+598 SAGKIAET
-606 IHRVTSL
+606 IQRVTTV
-613 RKGNYL
+613 RQGNYL
-619 ALFPSFEFMERTVR
+619 ALFPSFEFMERTVK
-633 EFTTPVGMRLISQ
+633 ELIVPVGTRLIVQ

-651 NDDVESVLDVLR
+651 NDDVQSVLDVLR
-663 TGAIPTILFAVQGGH
+663 GGAIPTIVFAVQGGH
-678 FSEGVDYPGDMLIG
+678 FSEGVDYPGNMLIG

-697 PPLPTF
+697 PPLPS
-703 DFEREEVRAYFEKNY
+703 FEYDREQMREFYEKNY
-718 NKGFDYAYTYP
+718 KKGFDYAYTYP

-742 RSEKDKGI
+742 RSEKDKGV

-760 KSYSQSMPQDWFREN
+760 KSYSQSMPQDWFVDS

-781 GSILKDLN
+781 GSIIKDLS
-789 EFWSDQ
+789 EFWLD
-795 LFDV
+795 

>member
-29 PNSLQKGIELHLQIQ
+29 PNSLQKGIELHQKIQ
-44 RKRQQEYPDYIPEV
+44 ESRQKTYPEYLAEV
-58 RISHEFQFEDFSFQV
+58 RITQEFECEDFTFV
-73 EGRMDGM
+73 IEGRMDGM

-104 QERWDNHPYILQL
+104 QEKWDTHPYILQL

-122 MHWRETGE
+122 MHWLQDGV

-153 NPVIYEKWLNRRM
+153 NPVIYEKWLARRM

-185 MAETFP
+185 MSETFP
-191 FPFEKP
+191 FPFDKP
-197 RGGQEELIATITDG
+197 RSGQEELIATISNG
-211 LIQKKPMMIQA
+211 LDEKRPMMIQA
-222 PTGLGKTVGVLFPA
+222 PTGLGKTVGVLYPA
-236 LKEAMSRGQKVIYV
+236 LKEAMARGQKVIYV

-268 EKGSPVKSLTLTAKS
+268 EKGCQVKSLTLTAKS

-307 VFKHDL
+307 VHKHDL

-322 ISARVMKN
+322 ISSRVMKN

-350 DTVICDY
+350 DAVICDY

-380 PNLVVDEAHNLPART
+380 PNLVVDEAHNLPARA
-395 MGYYSPI
+395 MGYYSPV
-402 LSGFALEKMKKD
+402 LSGSALEKMKSE
-414 LEGLQKKFAREGEE
+414 LEKIPKKFAREGSE
-428 LIDSALALIMDFA
+428 LLDDAISLIMDA
-441 PENKKKE
+441 SPEGKKKE
-448 KIDPDIEPFLELREN
+448 KIDPDLSPFLEMRET

-477 IKPRDPVLKMVFY
+477 IRPRDPVLKMVFY
-490 WSEFTDILEQIQDGD
+490 WSEFTDILEQIHGEDH
-505 RPQFFISWWPEGHTG
+505 PEFFISWWPEGNSG
-520 AIKITCCDASEL
+520 AIKITCCDASAL

-553 DYYARLSGLLS
+553 DYYARLSGLLGPE
-564 DDLITS
+564 LITE
-570 EFESPFDHR
+570 EFQSPFDR
-579 RRKILII
+579 KNRKILII

-598 SAGKIADT
+598 SAKKIAET
-606 IHRVTSL
+606 IHRVSSL
-613 RKGNYL
+613 RSGNYL
-619 ALFPSFEFMERTVR
+619 ALFPSFEFMERTAR
-633 EFTTPVGMRLISQ
+633 ELTVPAGMRLIVQ

-651 NDDVESVLDVLR
+651 NEDVESVLDILR
-663 TGAIPTILFAVQGGH
+663 TKSIPTLVMAVQGGH

-718 NKGFDYAYTYP
+718 QKGFDYAYTFP

-742 RSEKDKGI
+742 RSESDKGI
-750 IILMDDRFLE
+750 IVLMDDRFLE
-760 KSYSQSMPQDWFREN
+760 KSYSQSMPQDWFKDS

-781 GSILKDLN
+781 ASILKDVT

-795 LFDV
+795 

>member
-1 MKKIFMGV
+1 MGV

-29 PNSLQKGIELHLQIQ
+29 PNSLQKGIELHLRIQ
-44 RKRQQEYPDYIPEV
+44 EKRKAECPEYLAEV
-58 RISHEFQFEDFSFQV
+58 RISHEFQFEDFSFEI

-80 IPGDEPWIEEIKSS
+80 IPGENPLIEEIKSS

-104 QERWDNHPYILQL
+104 QERWDNHPYVLQL

-122 MHWRETGE
+122 MHWLQTGE
-130 EPKLSLHLV
+130 GPVLNLHLV

-153 NPVIYEKWLNRRM
+153 NPAVYEKWLNRRM

-185 MAETFP
+185 MAEEFP
-191 FPFEKP
+191 FPFDRP
-197 RGGQEELIATITDG
+197 RSGQEELIATIADG
-211 LIQKKPMMIQA
+211 LEEKRPMMIQA
-222 PTGLGKTVGVLFPA
+222 PTGLGKTVGVLYPA
-236 LKEAMSRGQKVIYV
+236 LREAMARGQKVIYV

-268 EKGSPVKSLTLTAKS
+268 EKGCGVKSLTLTAKS

-298 EYAKDYYDK
+298 EYARDDYDK

-313 KAQLQKKKK
+313 KAQLHKKKK

-380 PNLVVDEAHNLPART
+380 PNLVIDEAHNLLQRT
-395 MGYYSPI
+395 MGYYSPV
-402 LSGFALEKMKKD
+402 LSGQQLEKMREEIQE
-414 LEGLQKKFAREGEE
+414 LPKKFARDGEE
-428 LIDSALALIMDFA
+428 LLNQALALIMDSG
-441 PENKKKE
+441 PEGKKKE
-448 KIDPDIEPFLELREN
+448 KIEPDLEPFLEMRET
-463 LRGFLSRY
+463 LRGYLSSY

-477 IKPRDPVLKMVFY
+477 IKPRDIVLRFVFY
-490 WSEFTDILEQIQDGD
+490 WSEFTDILEQIHGEG

-532 IKPRYENY
+532 IQPRYENY

-553 DYYARLSGLLS
+553 DYYARLSGLL
-564 DDLITS
+564 DKNLITA
-570 EFESPFDHR
+570 EFKSPFDPKK
-579 RRKILII
+579 RKLMIS
-586 PQISTKYAQRET
+586 PQISTKYAQREI
-598 SAGKIADT
+598 SAGKIAET
-606 IHRVTSL
+606 IHRVASV
-613 RKGNYL
+613 KQGNYL
-619 ALFPSFEFMERTVR
+619 ALFPSFEFMERTAKDFR
-633 EFTTPVGMRLISQ
+633 TPVGMRLIIQ

-651 NDDVESVLDVLR
+651 NDDVESVLQVLR
-663 TGAIPTILFAVQGGH
+663 AKAVPTIVFAVQGGH

-703 DFEREEVRAYFEKNY
+703 DFEREEMRAYFESNY
-718 NKGFDYAYTYP
+718 QKGFDYAYTYP

-742 RSEKDKGI
+742 RSETDKGV

-760 KSYSQSMPQDWFREN
+760 KSYSQSMPQDWFQES

-781 GSILKDLN
+781 ASILKDLG
-789 EFWSDQ
+789 EFWSD
-795 LFDV
+795 

>member
-1 MKKIFMGV
+1 MKKISMGV
-9 QEFAI
+9 QEFAL

-44 RKRQQEYPDYIPEV
+44 AQRKREYPDYVAEV
-58 RISHEFQFEDFSFQV
+58 RISHEFQFEDFSFEV

-122 MHWRETGE
+122 MHWVQTGE

-153 NPVIYEKWLNRRM
+153 NPVVYEKWLHRRM

-185 MAETFP
+185 MADTFP

-197 RGGQEELIATITDG
+197 RGGQTELIAAIEEG
-211 LIQKKPMMIQA
+211 LQEKSPMMIQA
-222 PTGLGKTVGVLFPA
+222 PTGLGKTVGVLYPA

-250 TPKNSQQLVAEEA
+250 TPKNSQQAVAEEA

-268 EKGSPVKSLTLTAKS
+268 EKGCQVKSLTLTAKS

-298 EYAKDYYDK
+298 EYARDYYDK

-367 GRLPHVRFEEEGK
+367 GRLPHIRFEEEGK
-380 PNLVVDEAHNLPART
+380 PNLVIDEAHNLPARA

-402 LSGFALEKMKKD
+402 LSGLALEKMRKEVQELPKKI
-414 LEGLQKKFAREGEE
+414 AREGEE
-428 LIDSALALIMDFA
+428 LLDSALALLMDLA
-441 PENKKKE
+441 PEGKKKE
-448 KIDPDIEPFLELREN
+448 KIDPDIEPFLELRET
-463 LRGFLSRY
+463 LRGYLSRY
-471 LDSDVE
+471 LDSDIE
-477 IKPRDPVLKMVFY
+477 IKPRDIVLRLVFY
-490 WSEFTDILEQIQDGD
+490 WSEFTDILEQIHGENH
-505 RPQFFISWWPEGHTG
+505 PEFFISWWPEGHTG
-520 AIKITCCDASEL
+520 AIKITCCDASKL
-532 IKPRYENY
+532 IQPRYENY

-553 DYYARLSGLLS
+553 DYYARLSGLERE
-564 DDLITS
+564 DLLTA
-570 EFESPFDHR
+570 EFKSPFDHKK
-579 RRKILII
+579 RKIMII

-598 SAGKIADT
+598 SAKKIAET
-606 IHRVTSL
+606 IQRVTTV
-613 RKGNYL
+613 RPGNYL

-633 EFTTPVGMRLISQ
+633 DFTSPIGTRLIVQ

-651 NDDVESVLDVLR
+651 NDDVQGVLDVLR
-663 TGAIPTILFAVQGGH
+663 GGAIPTIVFAVQGGH
-678 FSEGVDYPGDMLIG
+678 FSEGVDYPGNMLIG

-697 PPLPTF
+697 PPLPS
-703 DFEREEVRAYFEKNY
+703 FEYDREQMREFYERNY
-718 NKGFDYAYTYP
+718 KKGFDYAYTYP

-742 RSEKDKGI
+742 RSENDKGV

-760 KSYSQSMPQDWFREN
+760 KSYSQSMPLDWFLES

-781 GSILKDLN
+781 GSILKDLS
-789 EFWSDQ
+789 EFWSE
-795 LFDV
+795 

>member
-29 PNSLQKGIELHLQIQ
+29 PNSLQKGIELHRLIQ
-44 RKRQQEYPDYIPEV
+44 DKRRREYPDYLAEV
-58 RISHEFQFEDFSFQV
+58 RISHEFQFEDFSFEI

-117 QTYGY
+117 QTYAY
-122 MHWRETGE
+122 MHWVQTGE

-153 NPVIYEKWLNRRM
+153 NPVVYEKWLNRRM

-191 FPFEKP
+191 FPFDKP
-197 RGGQEELIATITDG
+197 RGGQEELIAAITQG
-211 LIQKKPMMIQA
+211 LEEKSPMMIQA
-222 PTGLGKTVGVLFPA
+222 PTGLGKTVGVLYPA

-250 TPKNSQQLVAEEA
+250 TPKNSQQQVAEEA

-268 EKGSPVKSLTLTAKS
+268 EKGCQVKSLTLTAKS
-283 KLCMKAEPLCNPEYC
+283 KLCMKAEPLCNPDYC
-298 EYAKDYYDK
+298 EYARDYYDK

-380 PNLVVDEAHNLPART
+380 PNLVIDEAHNLPARA
-395 MGYYSPI
+395 MGYYSPL
-402 LSGFALEKMKKD
+402 LSGLALEKMRKEIQD
-414 LEGLQKKFAREGEE
+414 LQKKFSREGEE
-428 LIDSALALIMDFA
+428 LLDSCLALLMDLA
-441 PENKKKE
+441 PEGKKKE
-448 KIDPDIEPFLELREN
+448 KIDPDLEPFLEMREN

-471 LDSDVE
+471 LDSDME
-477 IKPRDPVLKMVFY
+477 IKPRDIVLRLVFY
-490 WSEFTDILEQIQDGD
+490 WSEFTDILEQIHGEDH
-505 RPQFFISWWPEGHTG
+505 PQFFISWWPEGHTG

-553 DYYARLSGLLS
+553 EYYAKLSGLA
-564 DDLITS
+564 S
-570 EFESPFDHR
+570 EKLLTAEFQSPFDHK

-586 PQISTKYAQRET
+586 PQISTKYSQRET
-598 SAGKIADT
+598 SAKKIAET
-606 IHRVTSL
+606 IERVSNVK
-613 RKGNYL
+613 KGNYL

-633 EFTTPVGMRLISQ
+633 EFQTPTGMRLMVQ

-651 NDDVESVLDVLR
+651 NDDVESALDVLR

-697 PPLPTF
+697 PPLPS
-703 DFEREEVRAYFEKNY
+703 FEYDREQMREFYERNY
-718 NKGFDYAYTYP
+718 KKGFDYAYTYP
-729 AMARAVQSAGRVI
+729 AMAKAVQSAGRVI

-760 KSYSQSMPQDWFREN
+760 KSYSQSMPLDWFTDS

-781 GSILKDLN
+781 GSIIKDVS
-789 EFWSDQ
+789 EFWSG
-795 LFDV
+795 